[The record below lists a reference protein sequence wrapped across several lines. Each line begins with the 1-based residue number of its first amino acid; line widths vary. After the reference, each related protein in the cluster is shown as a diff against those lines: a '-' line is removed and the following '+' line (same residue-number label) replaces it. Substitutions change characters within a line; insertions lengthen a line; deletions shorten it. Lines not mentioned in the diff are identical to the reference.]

1 MVRWIILLVVWWI
14 LSQVSGWSDTEAP
27 YRDHSGAVLPHIVV
41 FDEQGD
47 TFSLLSLFR
56 TQPVLLLPIY
66 TSCPHSC
73 SAITQGWK
81 AALEVLGEPG
91 KSVTVITFSFDHRD
105 TPADLKRFRQRWD
118 LPPDSW
124 YVVSADSTAIDTLL
138 QAVGMPVRWDER
150 LQIYTHPNLA
160 VFLTAGAR
168 ISSYYVGVS
177 PDPGA
182 IRKAITAASQNLQG
196 ISWWDRAWAQCFVYD
211 PVTGEIQF
219 DVSILIHMAAGIIV
233 LSSLIIFLLRNRVK
247 TAR

>member
-1 MVRWIILLVVWWI
+1 
-14 LSQVSGWSDTEAP
+14 
-27 YRDHSGAVLPHIVV
+27 VLPHIVV

-138 QAVGMPVRWDER
+138 QAV
-150 LQIYTHPNLA
+150 
-160 VFLTAGAR
+160 
-168 ISSYYVGVS
+168 

>member
-1 MVRWIILLVVWWI
+1 MVRRIIVLAVWWI
-14 LSQVSGWSDTEAP
+14 LCQIAGWSDTAKP
-27 YRDHSGAVLPHIVV
+27 YTDHSGAVLPPIAV

-47 TFSLLSLFR
+47 SFSLLSLFN

-73 SAITQGWK
+73 SAITEGWK
-81 AALEVLGEPG
+81 EALETLGEPG
-91 KSVTVITFSFDHRD
+91 KSLTVITFSFDHRD
-105 TPADLKRFRQRWD
+105 TPADLKRFRRRWK
-118 LPPDSW
+118 LPVDSW
-124 YVVSADSTAIDTLL
+124 YVVSADSAAIDTLL
-138 QAVGMPVRWDER
+138 AAIGMPVRWDDR

-177 PDPGA
+177 PDPGS

-196 ISWWDRAWAQCFVYD
+196 ISWWDRAWTQCFVYD

-219 DVSILIHMAAGIIV
+219 DVSILIHLAAGIIV
-233 LSSLIIFLLRNRVK
+233 LSSLIFFFLRNRVRA
-247 TAR
+247 AR